1 MKAEHVKA
9 PENTEVVSSHP
20 GEKGHWSQKRHR
32 NTPCAGEKRRADWKK
47 GLQICAEGSKSRKR
61 PALVV
66 GKNPNGKYQMKALIL
81 VAFFCA
87 NVAFAQGT
95 NIYLPVADGTVFDG
109 GGVNTGDY
117 LVTAPPPSEE
127 QGDLQFASFNSAL
140 YSSVLLEL
148 NSYGVPPLFGNPVL
162 VYGYDNASGT
172 LSQSDFNAGT
182 YLGAWTFPANLL
194 PGQEEF
200 FDVTTFVQSEQGSY
214 FGFDLRSDGVD
225 NFSSTAI
232 NYGIPPELIAIEV
245 PEPSVGVLTAIGGLL
260 IGARKWL
267 ARRR

>member
-1 MKAEHVKA
+1 MQV
-9 PENTEVVSSHP
+9 
-20 GEKGHWSQKRHR
+20 
-32 NTPCAGEKRRADWKK
+32 
-47 GLQICAEGSKSRKR
+47 
-61 PALVV
+61 LV
-66 GKNPNGKYQMKALIL
+66 KALIL
-81 VAFFCA
+81 VVFFCA
-87 NVAFAQGT
+87 NVAFAQST